1 MTRNLVLLL
10 LFMVLPKATL
20 KAQTQNKV
28 DFESARIS
36 LEIAPVEKK
45 ISGTVDYNFKV
56 LGAVDS
62 IFLDAK
68 QMKFIS
74 VHCNGKKVK
83 YKNNGEQIIIYKKL
97 KKGSNH
103 SLMIQY
109 TAIPEQTVYFVSYD
123 DAVQGNEQIWTQGQG
138 KYSSHW
144 VPSFDDMNEKVE
156 FDITITF
163 DSQYQIISN
172 GKLITSIPNN
182 NQTTTWS
189 FDMQKPMSSYLLA
202 FAIGNY
208 AKNTIQSKSG
218 IPIELYYYPQDSL
231 KVEPTYRFTKTM
243 FDFLEA
249 EIGVSYPW
257 QNYKQIPVKDFLY
270 AGMENTTAT
279 IFSDT
284 FMIDS
289 VSFTDKNYVNVNA
302 HELAHQWFGD
312 MITAVDGNHH
322 WLQEGFATY
331 YALLAEKE
339 VFGDD
344 YFYWKL
350 YETAQQLYALSGDGK
365 GEALMNAKA
374 SSLTF
379 YQKGAWALV
388 LLRNQIGEKA
398 FKNGIKN
405 YLEKYRFKN
414 VTTQN
419 FLFEMEQASGTDLA
433 TFKSEWLIST
443 EFPNSEVFSFL
454 TVNSKSL
461 AQYFELKET
470 VEKNLNELEKL
481 KSIEDRY
488 NETKSVALKKQ
499 LILDYFPLFSE
510 DFIQKI
516 MASNELQIRQALLLA
531 TEQISENL
539 RGAYETLL
547 ADKSYITVESA
558 LYKLWASF
566 PEHQK
571 KYLDKTQAVIGFPD
585 KNVRLLWLTLA
596 IATPN
601 YNGLKTKEYFDE
613 LSAYTN
619 SEFSI
624 ETRQT
629 AFSYLHQTL
638 GLTDPNLKDLANA
651 AMHHSW
657 QFRKFARNLIE
668 EILKDTDYKNRFTA
682 LVATLNLEEQRYIKS
697 KL

>member
-1 MTRNLVLLL
+1 MTRNLLLL
-10 LFMVLPKATL
+10 LFFIVFPKATL
-20 KAQTQNKV
+20 IAQIQGEV
-28 DFESARIS
+28 DFESAKIS

-45 ISGTVDYNFKV
+45 ISGTVAYNFKV
-56 LGAVDS
+56 LNAVDS

-68 QMKFIS
+68 QMKFVS
-74 VHCNGKKVK
+74 VHCNGKKIK
-83 YKNNGEQIIIYKKL
+83 YKNSGEQIIIYKKF
-97 KKGSNH
+97 KKGSDH
-103 SLMIQY
+103 SLTIQY
-109 TAIPEQTVYFVSYD
+109 TAIPEQTVYFVGYD
-123 DAVQGNEQIWTQGQG
+123 DVVQGNEQIWTQGQG

-144 VPSFDDMNEKVE
+144 VPSFDDVNEKVE

-163 DSQYQIISN
+163 DARYHIISN
-172 GKLITSIPNN
+172 GKLIASTPNN

-208 AKNTIQSKSG
+208 TKDTIQSTSG
-218 IPIELYYYPQDSL
+218 IPIELYHYPQDSL

-243 FDFLEA
+243 FDFLET
-249 EIGVSYPW
+249 EIGVPYPW

-279 IFSDT
+279 IFSDA
-284 FMIDS
+284 FVIDS
-289 VSFTDKNYVNVNA
+289 VAFTDKNYVNVNA

-339 VFGDD
+339 IFGDD

-350 YETAQQLYALSGDGK
+350 YETAEQLYVLSEEGK

-388 LLRNQIGEKA
+388 LLRNEIGEKA

-405 YLEKYRFKN
+405 YLEKYKFKN

-419 FLFEMEQASGTDLA
+419 FIFEMEQASGMDFSNFT
-433 TFKSEWLIST
+433 SEWLIST
-443 EFPNSEVFSFL
+443 RFPISKVISFL
-454 TVNSKSL
+454 TINAKSL
-461 AQYFELKET
+461 ASYFELKET
-470 VEKNLNELEKL
+470 EQKKL
-481 KSIEDRY
+481 DEHEQLKLIEDIY
-488 NETKSVALKKQ
+488 HETRSTALKRQ

-510 DFIQKI
+510 DFVLKI
-516 MASNELQIRQALLLA
+516 IASKDLQIRQALLLS

-539 RGAYETLL
+539 RGAYESLL
-547 ADKSYITVESA
+547 SDKSYITVEAA
-558 LYKLWASF
+558 LFKLWASF

-571 KYLDKTQAVIGFPD
+571 KYLDNTQAVIGFPD
-585 KNVRLLWLTLA
+585 KNVRLIWLTLA

-638 GLTDPNLKDLANA
+638 GLTDTNLKDLAKA

-682 LVATLNLEEQRYIKS
+682 LITTLNLEEQRYIKS

>member
-1 MTRNLVLLL
+1 
-10 LFMVLPKATL
+10 MVLPKAALT
-20 KAQTQNKV
+20 AQIQNNV

-36 LEIAPVEKK
+36 LAIEPIEKK
-45 ISGTVDYNFKV
+45 ISGTVHYNFKV
-56 LGAVDS
+56 LSAVDS
-62 IFLDAK
+62 IFLDAQ
-68 QMKFIS
+68 QMKFLG
-74 VHCNGKKVK
+74 VHFNGKKVN

-97 KKGSNH
+97 KKGSDH
-103 SLMIQY
+103 SLTVQY
-109 TAIPEQTVYFVSYD
+109 TAIPEQTVYFVGYD

-144 VPSFDDMNEKVE
+144 VPSFDDMNEKVV
-156 FDITITF
+156 FDISITF
-163 DSQYQIISN
+163 DSRYQIISN
-172 GKLITSIPNN
+172 GKLITSTPNN

-202 FAIGNY
+202 FAIGTY
-208 AKNTIQSKSG
+208 TKKTIISKSG
-218 IPIELYYYPQDSL
+218 IPIELYYYPEDSL
-231 KVEPTYRFTKTM
+231 KVEPTYRFTKAM
-243 FDFLEA
+243 FNFLET
-249 EIGVSYPW
+249 EIGVAYPW

-279 IFSDT
+279 IFSDA
-284 FMIDS
+284 FVIDS
-289 VSFTDKNYVNVNA
+289 VAFTDKNYVNVNA

-350 YETAQQLYALSGDGK
+350 YETAEQLYAMSEDGK
-365 GEALMNAKA
+365 GEALTNAKA

-388 LLRNQIGEKA
+388 LLRNQMGEKA
-398 FKNGIKN
+398 FKKGIKN

-419 FLFEMEQASGTDLA
+419 FLFEMEQASGADLSN
-433 TFKSEWLIST
+433 FKSEWLKSAVFPKSDVISYVT
-443 EFPNSEVFSFL
+443 A
-454 TVNSKSL
+454 NSKSL
-461 AQYFELKET
+461 ASYFELKET
-470 VEKNLNELEKL
+470 VQKKRDELEKL
-481 KSIEDRY
+481 KSIEDLY
-488 NETKSVALKKQ
+488 DETKSVALKKQ

-510 DFIQKI
+510 DFIKKLMGSQ
-516 MASNELQIRQALLLA
+516 ELQIRQAVLLA
-531 TEQISENL
+531 TEQIPENL
-539 RGAYETLL
+539 RGSYETLL
-547 ADKSYITVESA
+547 VDKSYITVESA
-558 LYKLWASF
+558 LYKLWANF

-571 KYLDKTQAVIGFPD
+571 KYLDKTQAIIGFPD

-613 LSAYTN
+613 LSAYTH

-638 GLTDPNLKDLANA
+638 GLTDTNLKDLANA
-651 AMHHSW
+651 AVHHSW
-657 QFRKFARNLIE
+657 QFRNFARNLVE

-682 LVATLNLEEQRYIKS
+682 LLATLNVEEQRYIKS